1 MLVCYNSFGKLFI
14 SLAKGESFVKRF
26 LAILLSLCLVLSCLS
41 SALAETVKVPIDF
54 NAMSIDDL
62 LALDSIL
69 HTEIENRGAG
79 NGAQIDVAEVPAET
93 PDTELA
99 EGVETMQEG
108 ETEINDES
116 FLLDLA
122 AGLMARWEI
131 AGQDTSLMSDKK
143 LIEFMQRCIN
153 SELVFLAKYTEYEF
167 VDPILGEY
175 AHAYINALQS
185 QFIGM
190 TEYYGKDDDLYY
202 QYYTV
207 NGYYARTRY
216 IYLINKSYGIDLPSK
231 YSSTMKEMLGIGL
244 VFNIAV
250 PVTNALEAEL
260 YASEL
265 TFDTS
270 SSSKY
275 LYVSPFN
282 IKNTAQ
288 TDIPNLTV
296 KINFLNEKDVI
307 VDSAYLVS
315 YENVAKGKAVSTSK
329 VSTDDHFT
337 HISYSY
343 SFNVQTDMYYETFE
357 GTVVPAIQ
365 YSWDGTVKK
374 NGQLA
379 DGQPVLELQNLYSGW
394 EMNTSWSKTLY
405 VPVLKFDVRNT
416 GTGEAER
423 VVVKVVFTN
432 EETKQIWDEE
442 TTYVVG
448 SSDTPL
454 KVGFS
459 KKAFVYSSV
468 GYKTSTDAKPNL
480 TADIYI
486 NDELVMTITVNK

>member
-1 MLVCYNSFGKLFI
+1 
-14 SLAKGESFVKRF
+14 
-26 LAILLSLCLVLSCLS
+26 
-41 SALAETVKVPIDF
+41 
-54 NAMSIDDL
+54 
-62 LALDSIL
+62 
-69 HTEIENRGAG
+69 
-79 NGAQIDVAEVPAET
+79 
-93 PDTELA
+93 
-99 EGVETMQEG
+99 
-108 ETEINDES
+108 
-116 FLLDLA
+116 
-122 AGLMARWEI
+122 
-131 AGQDTSLMSDKK
+131 
-143 LIEFMQRCIN
+143 
-153 SELVFLAKYTEYEF
+153 
-167 VDPILGEY
+167 
-175 AHAYINALQS
+175 
-185 QFIGM
+185 
-190 TEYYGKDDDLYY
+190 
-202 QYYTV
+202 
-207 NGYYARTRY
+207 
-216 IYLINKSYGIDLPSK
+216 
-231 YSSTMKEMLGIGL
+231 MKEMLGIGL